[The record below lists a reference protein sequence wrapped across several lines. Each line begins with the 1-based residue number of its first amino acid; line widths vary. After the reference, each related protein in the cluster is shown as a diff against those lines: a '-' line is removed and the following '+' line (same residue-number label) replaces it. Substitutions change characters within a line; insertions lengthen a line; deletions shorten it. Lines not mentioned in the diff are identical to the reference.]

1 MRFRPSPATVI
12 AVTALF
18 FALGG
23 SALAISHAVR
33 PQARCANGAVRGI
46 VAVTGDPSKGMAN
59 IPDQF
64 SSSRALFSRT
74 FTCTGGAPEVRR
86 ISLGVYEVRF
96 PGNPVQSAV
105 VSGSGAESWL
115 TVMPGGIF
123 RVGLHVP
130 GRADSSETP
139 FVVIA
144 V

>member
-1 MRFRPSPATVI
+1 MRFHPSPAT
-12 AVTALF
+12 AVAAVALF

-23 SALAISHAVR
+23 SAFAISDAVR

-46 VAVTGDPSKGMAN
+46 VAVTGEAGGLAN

-64 SSSRALFSRT
+64 SNNKALFSRT
-74 FTCTGGAPEVRR
+74 FTCTGSPPEVRR
-86 ISLGVYEVRF
+86 ISRGVYEVRF
-96 PGNPVQSAV
+96 PGNPAASAT

-115 TVMPGGIF
+115 TPMPGGIF

-130 GRADSSETP
+130 GRADVVETP
-139 FVVIA
+139 FVVVA

>member
-1 MRFRPSPATVI
+1 MYVAVI
-12 AVTALF
+12 AAVALF

-23 SALAISHAVR
+23 SALAISDAVK
-33 PQARCANGAVRGI
+33 PQARCASGAVRGI
-46 VAVTGDPSKGMAN
+46 VAVTGSASGMAN

-64 SSSRALFSRT
+64 SNNKALFARA

-86 ISLGVYEVRF
+86 ISVGVYEVRF

-115 TVMPGGIF
+115 TPMPGGVF

-130 GRADSSETP
+130 GRADVVETP

-144 V
+144 A

>member
-1 MRFRPSPATVI
+1 MRFRLSPATVI
-12 AVTALF
+12 ATAALF

-23 SALAISHAVR
+23 SALAISDAMR

-46 VAVTGDPSKGMAN
+46 VAVTGGAGGMAN

-64 SSSRALFSRT
+64 SNNKALFTRT

-86 ISLGVYEVRF
+86 ISRGVYEVRF
-96 PGNPVQSAV
+96 PGNLAASAT
-105 VSGSGAESWL
+105 VSGSGAQSWL
-115 TVMPGGIF
+115 TPMPGGIF

-130 GRADSSETP
+130 GRADESESP
-139 FVVIA
+139 FVVVA

>member
-1 MRFRPSPATVI
+1 MRFHPSPATLL
-12 AVTALF
+12 AAAALF

-23 SALAISHAVR
+23 SALAITDAVK

-46 VAVTGDPSKGMAN
+46 AAVTGNSSGMAN

-64 SSSRALFSRT
+64 TSNRSLFGRT

-86 ISLGVYEVRF
+86 ISSGVYEVRF
-96 PGNPVQSAV
+96 PGNAAASAT

-115 TVMPGGIF
+115 TPMPGGIF

-130 GRADSSETP
+130 GRADSMEAP
-139 FVVIA
+139 FVVVA

>member
-1 MRFRPSPATVI
+1 MRFHPSPATVI
-12 AVTALF
+12 AAAALF

-23 SALAISHAVR
+23 SALAISDAVR
-33 PQARCANGAVRGI
+33 PQPRCANGAVRGI
-46 VAVTGDPSKGMAN
+46 AAVTGNASGMAN

-64 SSSRALFSRT
+64 SSTRSLFSRT
-74 FTCTGGAPEVRR
+74 FNCTGGATEVRR
-86 ISLGVYEVRF
+86 ISAGVYEVRF

-115 TVMPGGIF
+115 TPMPGGVF

-130 GRADSSETP
+130 GRADVAEAP

-144 V
+144 A

>member
-1 MRFRPSPATVI
+1 MRFHPSPATAI

-23 SALAISHAVR
+23 SALAISDAVK
-33 PQARCANGAVRGI
+33 PQPRCANGAVRGI
-46 VAVTGDPSKGMAN
+46 AAVTGESGKGIAN

-64 SSSRALFSRT
+64 SSNRALFSRT
-74 FTCTGGAPEVRR
+74 FNCAGGPTEVRR

-96 PGNPVQSAV
+96 PGNAAASAT

-115 TVMPGGIF
+115 TPLPGGIF

-130 GRADSSETP
+130 GRDDSMEAP
-139 FVVIA
+139 FVVVA

>member
-1 MRFRPSPATVI
+1 MRFRPSPAMLV
-12 AVTALF
+12 AGAALF

-23 SALAISHAVR
+23 SAWAISDAVR

-46 VAVTGDPSKGMAN
+46 AAVTGGSSGIAN

-64 SSSRALFSRT
+64 SSDKALFSRS
-74 FTCTGGAPEVRR
+74 FNCTGAATEVRR
-86 ISLGVYEVRF
+86 ISRGVYEVRF
-96 PGNPVQSAV
+96 PGNPAASAT

-115 TVMPGGIF
+115 TPMPGPVF

-130 GRADSSETP
+130 GRDDTTEVP
-139 FVVIA
+139 FVVVA

>member
-1 MRFRPSPATVI
+1 MRFHASPATVI
-12 AVTALF
+12 SATALF

-23 SALAISHAVR
+23 SAFAISNAVK

-64 SSSRALFSRT
+64 SSSRVLFSRT

-86 ISLGVYEVRF
+86 ISRGVYEVRF
-96 PGNPVQSAV
+96 PGNPAASAT
-105 VSGSGAESWL
+105 VSGSGGESWL
-115 TVMPGGIF
+115 TPMPGGIF

-130 GRADSSETP
+130 GRADEMETP
-139 FVVIA
+139 FVVVA

>member
-12 AVTALF
+12 ASAALF

-23 SALAISHAVR
+23 SALAISDAVK

-46 VAVTGDPSKGMAN
+46 AAVTGEPSKGIAN

-64 SSSRALFSRT
+64 SGNKALFSRA
-74 FTCTGGAPEVRR
+74 FNCAGGTPEVRR
-86 ISLGVYEVRF
+86 IATGVYEVRF
-96 PGNPVQSAV
+96 PGNAAQSAV
-105 VSGSGAESWL
+105 VSGAGAESWL
-115 TVMPGGIF
+115 TPMPGGIF

-130 GRADSSETP
+130 GRADVVEAP
-139 FVVIA
+139 FVVVA